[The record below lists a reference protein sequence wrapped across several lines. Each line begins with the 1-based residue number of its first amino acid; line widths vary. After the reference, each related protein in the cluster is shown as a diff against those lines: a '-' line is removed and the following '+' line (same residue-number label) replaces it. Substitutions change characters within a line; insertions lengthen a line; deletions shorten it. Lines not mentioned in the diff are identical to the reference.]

1 MTRLTR
7 KEMKTI
13 VLEEMNTYLSE
24 LAPTSSLDE
33 EEVVEP
39 EGTPQVE
46 PQAEPAAQKSS
57 KGITST
63 EAKRGFLE
71 LAKMLPAMMPEE
83 REWLL
88 NTLTTNVNLA
98 AKSNALQGAHTASD
112 KLAHSRKQKALGTKE

>member
-24 LAPTSSLDE
+24 IAPTSSLEE

-39 EGTPQVE
+39 EGT

-57 KGITST
+57 KGITSS